1 MIIGKII
8 KTKNISIN
16 TKQLNSNIKRL
27 TYQVNNA

>member
-8 KTKNISIN
+8 KANNISIN

-27 TYQVNNA
+27 TYQVNRA